1 MHTELHRSLVQQPR
15 HGRVFC
21 SDCCYPFTL
30 CQSPTFNKA
39 ESYCAKSH
47 VHNERT
53 IHSRL
58 YTHDSIL
65 TTPYSRSILTTPHCR
80 LHTHEC
86 TLSQVGVDPR
96 LRDLARQLL
105 LAVTNAEAVEEAV
118 LVLMTDAAADT
129 ATQVVLAAEQ
139 LTPMLQQ
146 GPAAQA
152 LLLLFFACC
161 SSTSSS
167 HAGWFMQ
174 SFLVT
179 VEGSGRM

>member
-1 MHTELHRSLVQQPR
+1 MCTQNYIAAWCNSQGMEECSAQIAVTLSHCVSHQPSTRLSRIVQNHMCTMSAP
-15 HGRVFC
+15 
-21 SDCCYPFTL
+21 
-30 CQSPTFNKA
+30 
-39 ESYCAKSH
+39 
-47 VHNERT
+47 
-53 IHSRL
+53 